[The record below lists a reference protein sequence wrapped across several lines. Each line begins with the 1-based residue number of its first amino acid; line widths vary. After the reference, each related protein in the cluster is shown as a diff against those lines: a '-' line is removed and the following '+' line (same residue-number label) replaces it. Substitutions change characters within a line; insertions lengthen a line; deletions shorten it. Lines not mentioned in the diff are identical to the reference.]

1 LLLGAILVVLNYLER
16 GVRINIDI
24 SHSISSSYGGFEI
37 KIRDNK

>member
-1 LLLGAILVVLNYLER
+1 
-16 GVRINIDI
+16 VRINIDI